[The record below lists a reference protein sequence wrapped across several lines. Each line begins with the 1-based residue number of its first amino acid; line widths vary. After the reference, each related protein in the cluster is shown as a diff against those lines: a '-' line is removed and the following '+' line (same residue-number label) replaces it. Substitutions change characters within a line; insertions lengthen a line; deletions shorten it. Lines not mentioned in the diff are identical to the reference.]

1 MNIQKALELI
11 PIDTNGIN
19 LKKLNKAYIESTEH
33 HLHESAYPS
42 TFVKLKQSYE
52 ILFYQYIN
60 TK

>member
-19 LKKLNKAYIESTEH
+19 FKKLNKAYIKAIDN
-33 HLHESAYPS
+33 HLHHSAYPS